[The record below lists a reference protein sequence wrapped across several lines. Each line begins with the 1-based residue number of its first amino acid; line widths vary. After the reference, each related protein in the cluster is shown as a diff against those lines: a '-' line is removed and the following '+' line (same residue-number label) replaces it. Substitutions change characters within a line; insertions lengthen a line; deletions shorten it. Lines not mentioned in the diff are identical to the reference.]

1 MEKYLI
7 NILKDKDFDEIV
19 IGDACIYKE
28 GEYFIVSASYSEY
41 KLSKKLYR
49 YLKLNGL
56 NTKVRIADNKTPN
69 KKKID
74 KLYQGIPKKDISFL
88 FYAADGIFSIYDYEG
103 LTEVQNLVNHY
114 KSFIGKDMSAL
125 ERLLMAYDIVKS
137 IVYDFEDVDKVY
149 GGNIKYYMDTG
160 YIACA
165 GFSTLLSMILDKNS
179 KDLIVRCEGIY
190 GCTEKDDGHARS
202 VVIIDDN
209 KYNFKGLFVMDATFD
224 SNLVDNNILIK
235 REDNYNY
242 FLLNVK
248 QVNREYYNFLD
259 SEFFSKVKSYMKLN
273 SKKNKYNLT
282 SAFEDVFDVRL
293 NRNEM
298 VELTKNFR
306 NQETILKALVRVRKQ
321 EGYSEF
327 ETIRSLHRY
336 LRENIPNTK
345 KIFARKVRDIVK
357 ENY

>member
-1 MEKYLI
+1 MGKYLI

-19 IGDACIYKE
+19 IGDVCVYKE
-28 GEYFIVSASYSEY
+28 EECFIVSASYSEY
-41 KLSKKLYR
+41 KLSKKLYK
-49 YLKLNGL
+49 YLKLNGI
-56 NTKVRIADNKTPN
+56 NTKIRIADNKTPD

-74 KLYQGIPKKDISFL
+74 KLYQGIPKEDISFL
-88 FYAADGIFSIYDYEG
+88 FYAADEISSVYDYEG
-103 LTEVQNLVNHY
+103 LTEVENLVNYY
-114 KSFIGKDMSAL
+114 KSFINEDMSAL

-137 IVYDFEDVDKVY
+137 IIYDFEGVDEVY
-149 GGNIKYYMDTG
+149 SGNIKYYMDTG
-160 YIACA
+160 CIACA

-179 KDLIVRCEGIY
+179 KDLIVRCEGVF
-190 GCTEKDDGHARS
+190 GRTEKDDGHARS
-202 VVIIDDN
+202 IVIIDDV
-209 KYNFKGLFVMDATFD
+209 KYNFKGLFVVDATFD

-235 REDNYNY
+235 SEDNYSY
-242 FLLNVK
+242 FLLNMK
-248 QVNREYYNFLD
+248 QINREYYNFLD

-282 SAFEDVFDVRL
+282 NAFENVFDVRL

-298 VELTKNFR
+298 VELTKSFR
-306 NQETILKALVRVRKQ
+306 NQDAILKALVRARKQ

-345 KIFARKVRDIVK
+345 KIYARKVRDIVK